1 MALKE
6 AELKDTM
13 SAKNEEIKDIFTVD
27 SHHMNISV
35 FFLVQ
40 NLFQAEKN
48 QRTISLNINYCVLNC
63 LKRLKNVNKHKEKKR
78 KCDFTRTNILFNCHF
93 F

>member
-1 MALKE
+1 MLISISLFDENYINLLVIDDLMTDAP
-6 AELKDTM
+6 
-13 SAKNEEIKDIFTVD
+13 KNEEIKDIFTVD

-48 QRTISLNINYCVLNC
+48 QRTISLNINYL
-63 LKRLKNVNKHKEKKR
+63 
-78 KCDFTRTNILFNCHF
+78 FLFNNPRDRFQNF
-93 F
+93 FISTSTVS